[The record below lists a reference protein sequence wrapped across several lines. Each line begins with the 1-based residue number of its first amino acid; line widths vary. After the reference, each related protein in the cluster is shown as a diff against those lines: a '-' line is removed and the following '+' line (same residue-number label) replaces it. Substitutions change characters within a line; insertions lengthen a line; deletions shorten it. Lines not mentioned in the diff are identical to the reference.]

1 MTYLVTGGTGFIGS
15 YVVRDLLD
23 AGGEVVCLQRS
34 GGVTPIFL
42 GVVGKEN
49 VSKVKIVQGDIS
61 NSVQIFDVIK
71 DNHIDKIVHTSYLLL
86 SGGMSESQP
95 AYSLQ
100 VNCVGMSNLL
110 EAARLLGVKKIAWTS
125 SCQALGDIG
134 KYYQEPIRDDA
145 FYKPDSMYSATK
157 VLNECMLKVYYDNFG
172 VDCVGFRLGFILGV
186 GRPLGRGGAFT
197 QFLKNV
203 ATDIP
208 TTMATMNADQ
218 VRPLGYVENIS
229 DLLVKACDAPIT
241 KTRTFNA
248 VDYSVSCRQIVESML
263 RVNPKAEV
271 TIRDGVSSAEA
282 TWGGAQEPIIDVSG
296 IKTEL
301 GWQPKYGLDEA
312 LRKIFNYFR
321 EQAGL
326 SPL

>member
-15 YVVRDLLD
+15 YVVRDLLY
-23 AGGEVVCLQRS
+23 AGKEVVCFQRS
-34 GGVTPIFL
+34 GVTPIFL

-61 NSVQIFDVIK
+61 NSIQLFNVIK
-71 DNHIDKIVHTSYLLL
+71 DNRIEKIVHTSYILL
-86 SGGMSESQP
+86 SGGMSELQP

-110 EAARLLGVKKIAWTS
+110 EAARLLGVKKIVWTS

-134 KYYQEPIRDDA
+134 MYYKEPIRDDA

-157 VLNECMLKVYYDNFG
+157 ALNEYMLKVYYDNFG
-172 VDCVGFRLGFILGV
+172 VDCVGFRIGFILGV
-186 GRPLGRGGAFT
+186 DRPLGRGGVFT
-197 QFLKNV
+197 QFLRNA

-208 TTMATMNADQ
+208 TTMATMNADH
-218 VRPLGYVENIS
+218 VRTLGYVENIS
-229 DLLVKACDAPIT
+229 DLLVEACDAPIT

-248 VDYSVSCRQIVESML
+248 VEYLVSCRQIVESIL
-263 RVNPKAEV
+263 RISPKAKV
-271 TIRDGVSSAEA
+271 TIKDGVSSAEA
-282 TWGGAQEPIIDVSG
+282 TWGGAQEPILDISG

-301 GWQPKYGLDEA
+301 GWQPKYSLDEA